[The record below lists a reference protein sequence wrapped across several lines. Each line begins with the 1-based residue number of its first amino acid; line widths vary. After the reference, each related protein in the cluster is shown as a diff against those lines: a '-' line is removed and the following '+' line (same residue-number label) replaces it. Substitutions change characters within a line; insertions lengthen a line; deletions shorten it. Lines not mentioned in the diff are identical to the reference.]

1 MNRSQLRAAVKSRLG
16 IPVTGDALLD
26 DATLNDIIQ
35 NALTDLSNEY
45 QWPWLLTSGTLTFT
59 NGVAPFPTSPA
70 PIHLR
75 ELVINGRRARKATGL
90 GEFLDIAADGSR
102 CVWFDIGQTINLGPV
117 PATAPTSNT
126 LYYLRNEPTLTAD
139 SSSPLAPDEYHTVI
153 VARAA
158 YLANVR
164 RNRAEDSQRDLAEYM
179 DGVKKM
185 RDAYPMRTGPR
196 SVRPAGAT
204 YWAVWA

>member
-16 IPVTGDALLD
+16 LPSTGDALLD
-26 DATLNDIIQ
+26 DTSLNSIID

-45 QWPWLLTSGTLTFT
+45 QWPWLLTSAALTFT

-70 PIHLR
+70 VSHLR
-75 ELVINGRRARKATGL
+75 EVTIVGRRARHASSL
-90 GEFLDIAADGSR
+90 AEFLDILADGSR
-102 CVWFDIGQTINLGPV
+102 CVWYEIGATINLAPI
-117 PATAPTSNT
+117 PATAPSAAT
-126 LYYLRNEPTLTAD
+126 LYYLQNEPALSAD
-139 SSSPLAPDEYHTVI
+139 SSSPLAPAEYHTVV
-153 VARAA
+153 VARAS

-164 RNRAEDSQRDLAEYM
+164 RNRMEDSQRDLGEYVE
-179 DGVKKM
+179 GVKKM
-185 RDAYPMRTGPR
+185 RDAYPMRSGPR